1 MSDFRKMAII
11 MGVIAAMSAHAAPV
25 QAKGLLEQLFPFLF
39 EDEVPDSLPAQGGK
53 MAPFQNAAPLLTPP
67 DAQGEEYRPA
77 DAVSTGAAADKIEF
91 APPSEQPSA
100 VALDQAHR
108 QPTQM
113 SVWVSKA
120 ISDSLDFDP
129 ARYDAHLA
137 SLNAV
142 LTPYAQEA
150 FKAFMA
156 KDNLLEALKSNNLV
170 MRAFVTEPARVLN
183 QGPVQGR
190 YRWLMETPVT
200 ISFMPRGVND
210 YTGIQPKSQRIN
222 VHTQVG
228 RVAEGGS
235 DGVMIETM
243 EFLPV
248 AAR

>member
-1 MSDFRKMAII
+1 MSDFKKTAIVL
-11 MGVIAAMSAHAAPV
+11 GVVAAMSAYAAPV
-25 QAKGLLEQLFPFLF
+25 QAKNLLEQWFPFLF
-39 EDEVPDSLPAQGGK
+39 EEQIPDSIPAQGGK
-53 MAPFQNAAPLLTPP
+53 MAPFQNSAPVLEQP
-67 DAQGEEYRPA
+67 AQQDEEYRPA
-77 DAVSTGAAADKIEF
+77 DAVGTGTNAQKVEF
-91 APPSEQPSA
+91 APPADQPSA

-113 SVWVSKA
+113 GVWASKA

-129 ARYDAHLA
+129 LRYDAHLA
-137 SLNAV
+137 GLNTA

-170 MRAFVTEPARVLN
+170 MRAFVTEPSRVLN
-183 QGPVQGR
+183 QGPIQGR
-190 YRWLMETPVT
+190 FRWLMETPVT

-210 YTGIQPKSQRIN
+210 YTGIQPKSQRVN
-222 VHTQVG
+222 VRTQVG

>member
-1 MSDFRKMAII
+1 MSDFKKLAIV
-11 MGVIAAMSAHAAPV
+11 MGVVTVMSSYAAPV
-25 QAKGLLEQLFPFLF
+25 QAKGLLEQWFPFLF
-39 EDEVPDSLPAQGGK
+39 EEEIPDSIPAQGGK
-53 MAPFQNAAPLLTPP
+53 MAPFQNSAPV
-67 DAQGEEYRPA
+67 ASEGEEYRPA
-77 DAVSTGAAADKIEF
+77 DAVTSGANAEKVEF
-91 APPSEQPSA
+91 APTAEQPSA

-113 SVWVSKA
+113 AIWASKA
-120 ISDSLDFDP
+120 ISDSLDLDP
-129 ARYDAHLA
+129 LRYDAHLA
-137 SLNAV
+137 GLNSV

-170 MRAFVTEPARVLN
+170 MRAFVTEPSRVLN
-183 QGPVQGR
+183 QGPVQER
-190 YRWLMETPVT
+190 FRWLIETPVT
-200 ISFMPRGVND
+200 ISFMPRGVSD

-222 VHTQVG
+222 VRTQVG
-228 RVAEGGS
+228 RVAEGGN